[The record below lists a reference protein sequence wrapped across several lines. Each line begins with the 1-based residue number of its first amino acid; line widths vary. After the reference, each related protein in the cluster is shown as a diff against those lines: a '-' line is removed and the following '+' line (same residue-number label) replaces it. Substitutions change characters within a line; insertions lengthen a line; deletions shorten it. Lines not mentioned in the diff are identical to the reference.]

1 VKEEKLKKYLK
12 LAEEFGVDELE
23 INGTWWGGTRVR
35 IVKRHGGPENEVI
48 GNMVVSPSPGS
59 AVGTGSALA
68 STKEEVV
75 EGVKSEEGHLLRSP
89 MVGTFYRA
97 ASPESEEF
105 VKNGR
110 SVELGQTLCIIE
122 AMKIM
127 NEIPADLSGTV
138 EEILVEN
145 GQPVEYDQPLF
156 RIRSD

>member
-1 VKEEKLKKYLK
+1 MKDEELKKYLK
-12 LAEEFGVDELE
+12 LAKEFGVDELE
-23 INGTWWGGTRVR
+23 INDTWWGGARVR
-35 IVKRHGGPENEVI
+35 IIKRHGGPGNEII

-59 AVGTGSALA
+59 TVGTGSVPA
-68 STKEEVV
+68 STKQEVA
-75 EGVKSEEGHLLRSP
+75 EGIKPEEGHLLRSP

-105 VKNGR
+105 VNNGV

-127 NEIPADLSGTV
+127 NEIPADLSGTL

-156 RIRSD
+156 RIRPN

>member
-1 VKEEKLKKYLK
+1 MKEDKLKKYLK

-23 INGTWWGGTRVR
+23 VNDTWWGARVR
-35 IVKRHGGPENEVI
+35 IVKRHGSPGNEII
-48 GNMVVSPSPGS
+48 GNMVVSPSSGS
-59 AVGTGSALA
+59 PVETGSVPA
-68 STKEEVV
+68 SVKEEVV
-75 EGVKSEEGHLLRSP
+75 EGIKSEEGHLLRSP

-105 VKNGR
+105 VKDGV

-156 RIRSD
+156 RIRPN